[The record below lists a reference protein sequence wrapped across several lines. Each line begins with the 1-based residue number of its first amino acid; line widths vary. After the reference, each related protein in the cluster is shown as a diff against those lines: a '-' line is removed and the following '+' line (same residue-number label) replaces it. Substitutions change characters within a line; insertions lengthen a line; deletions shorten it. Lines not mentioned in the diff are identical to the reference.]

1 MQPRGSYFALRS
13 RHNYITKRLVKR
25 LHQPMIARLI
35 KATRRQK
42 IPHEIEQNLVKE
54 RTSALVHQS
63 RDVFIGLTLSHDVSH
78 EK

>member
-13 RHNYITKRLVKR
+13 RHNYITKRLVQR

-42 IPHEIEQNLVKE
+42 IPHEIEQNLVRE
-54 RTSALVHQS
+54 RTSALGMFSLV
-63 RDVFIGLTLSHDVSH
+63 
-78 EK
+78 

>member
-42 IPHEIEQNLVKE
+42 IPHEIEQNLVRE
-54 RTSALVHQS
+54 RTSALGMFSLV
-63 RDVFIGLTLSHDVSH
+63 
-78 EK
+78 

>member
-54 RTSALVHQS
+54 RTSALGMFSLV
-63 RDVFIGLTLSHDVSH
+63 
-78 EK
+78 

>member
-54 RTSALVHQS
+54 RTSALVHQPIQECFHWS
-63 RDVFIGLTLSHDVSH
+63 NPVT
-78 EK
+78 